1 MMKKTDILAT
11 GSALAVTVA
20 LLYILCALAVAL
32 WPDGTIEFLNSWVH
46 GVDLKA
52 MKATTPMT
60 FGKFLYGLVTIALVA
75 FAVGVVYAWCYNFV
89 HDRRRA
95 TE

>member
-1 MMKKTDILAT
+1 MKKTDVLAT

-20 LLYILCALAVAL
+20 LLYVLRALAVAL
-32 WPDGTIEFLNSWVH
+32 WPNGTIEFLNSWVH

-52 MKATTPMT
+52 MKATAPMT
-60 FGKFLYGLVTIALVA
+60 FGKFVYGLVTIMIVA
-75 FAVGVVYAWCYNFV
+75 FAAGVVYAWCYNFV

-95 TE
+95 AE